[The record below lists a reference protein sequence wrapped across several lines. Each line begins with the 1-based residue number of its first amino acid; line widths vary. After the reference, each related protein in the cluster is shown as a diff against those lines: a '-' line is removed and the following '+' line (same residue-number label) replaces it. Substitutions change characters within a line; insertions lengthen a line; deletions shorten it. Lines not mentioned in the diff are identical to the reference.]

1 MKATI
6 DIPDA
11 LYKRVRIRAIE
22 RGKTLKQIVLAS
34 LERELEA
41 MASSG
46 PTQPESFFQKRRLL
60 PEFARREAEG
70 GCKPGPADRDVT
82 ELISQDR
89 DGR

>member
-1 MKATI
+1 MKTTI

-22 RGKTLKQIVLAS
+22 HGKTLKQIVLAS
-34 LERELEA
+34 LERELQAPVTCESA
-41 MASSG
+41 PLA
-46 PTQPESFFQKRRLL
+46 SFFQRRRLL
-60 PEFARREAEG
+60 PEFSRHEAAG
-70 GCKPGPADRDVT
+70 GFKPGPGDRDVT

>member
-1 MKATI
+1 VKTTI
-6 DIPDA
+6 DIPEA

-22 RGKTLKQIVLAS
+22 RGKTLKQIVLTS

-41 MASSG
+41 PGSSES
-46 PTQPESFFQKRRLL
+46 TQPTSFFQRRRLL
-60 PEFARREAEG
+60 PEFARHETEG
-70 GCKPGPADRDVT
+70 CFMPGPEDRDVT

>member
-1 MKATI
+1 MKTTI

-11 LYKRVRIRAIE
+11 LYKRARIRAIE

-34 LERELEA
+34 LERELDAPDTGE
-41 MASSG
+41 
-46 PTQPESFFQKRRLL
+46 PERPASFFQKRKLL
-60 PEFARREAEG
+60 PEFSRLEAAG
-70 GCKPGPADRDVT
+70 GFKPGPADRDVT